1 MTMTV
6 KYLKHL
12 QLEGKAENT
21 IDTYKYHLIEFLVW
35 ISDQNM
41 TIFNVKPTHL
51 IEFKEHLLQ
60 SGKSERTVNCIISCV
75 RGYYD
80 YLISNG
86 MLDTNPVSN
95 LLRIRVPAYRQYRLT
110 DEELEH
116 FYHFIDRMQPNVRA
130 AFYLLIGSGARVS
143 EITHLTKD
151 DFFFKDDRL
160 FVSIEDAKY
169 DSDRII
175 PILHAKAVDVLNV
188 YLASLDVSSLPAFRV
203 SKRTLQR
210 HAANFAFTTG
220 IAFSCHVLR
229 HTYATLLLEKGVPI
243 EKIQYLLG
251 HRSVNI
257 TRHYTQSAFLN
268 VNDLEPNIL

>member
-1 MTMTV
+1 MSLTV

-12 QLEGKAENT
+12 HLEGKAENT
-21 IDTYKYHLIEFLVW
+21 IDTYKYHLLEFLVW

-41 TIFNVKPTHL
+41 EVFDVKPAHL
-51 IEFKEHLLQ
+51 IEFKEHLLK

-80 YLISNG
+80 YLILNG
-86 MLDTNPVSN
+86 LIDINPVSN
-95 LLRIRVPAYRQYRLT
+95 LLRIKVPDYRQNRLT
-110 DEELEH
+110 DEELNH
-116 FYHFIDRMQPNVRA
+116 FYHFIDHLQINVRA

-143 EITHLTKD
+143 EITSLTKT
-151 DFFFKDDRL
+151 DFIFKDSRL
-160 FVSIEDAKY
+160 FVNIDDAKY
-169 DSDRII
+169 GSDRLI
-175 PILHAKAVDVLNV
+175 PILHAKASEVLRD

-210 HAANFAFTTG
+210 HAANFSIETG
-220 IAFSCHVLR
+220 ISFSCHVLR

-251 HRSVNI
+251 HKSVSI

-268 VNDLEPNIL
+268 VNDLAASVL

>member
-1 MTMTV
+1 MSLTV

-35 ISDQNM
+35 ISEQNLKV
-41 TIFNVKPTHL
+41 FDVKPTHL
-51 IEFKEHLLQ
+51 IEFKEHLLK

-80 YLISNG
+80 YLISNE
-86 MLDTNPVSN
+86 LVDVNPVSN
-95 LLRIRVPAYRQYRLT
+95 LLRIKVPTYRQYRLT

-116 FYHFIDRMQPNVRA
+116 FYHFIDELQVNVRA

-143 EITHLTKD
+143 EITNLTKA
-151 DFFFKDDRL
+151 DFLFKENRL
-160 FVSIEDAKY
+160 FINIQDAKY
-169 DSDRII
+169 GSDRTI
-175 PILHAKAVDVLNV
+175 PILHAKATRVLKD

-210 HAANFAFTTG
+210 HAANFAMSTG
-220 IAFSCHVLR
+220 INFSCHVLR
-229 HTYATLLLEKGVPI
+229 HTYATLLLEKGGPI

-268 VNDLEPNIL
+268 INDLETTIL

>member
-1 MTMTV
+1 MTLTV

-35 ISDQNM
+35 ISEQNL
-41 TIFNVKPTHL
+41 TIFNVKPAHL
-51 IEFKEHLLQ
+51 PEFKEHLLKN
-60 SGKSERTVNCIISCV
+60 GKSERTVNCIISCV

-86 MLDTNPVSN
+86 LLDTNPVSN

-110 DEELEH
+110 DEELAH
-116 FYHFIDRMQPNVRA
+116 FYRFIDQLQPNVRA

-143 EITHLTKD
+143 EITNLTKD

-160 FVSIEDAKY
+160 FVNIEDAKY
-169 DSDRII
+169 DSDRLI
-175 PILHAKAVDVLNV
+175 PILHTNAVEVLKN

-203 SKRTLQR
+203 SKRTIQR
-210 HAANFAFTTG
+210 HAANFAFETG
-220 IAFSCHVLR
+220 ISFSCHVLR

-268 VNDLEPNIL
+268 VNDLEPTIL